1 LPKTVLLADDSVTA
15 QNMGRRILT
24 DAGYEVITVNNGSA
38 ALKKIHESRP
48 DLIVLDVYMPGYG
61 GLEVCQRLKESGE
74 TMRIPV
80 LLTVGKMEPFKTDE
94 AKRVR
99 ADGHIIKPFDASE
112 LLAALTKLE
121 DRIVPEAE
129 APKSGKSKKEKK
141 SRFWNMERSEPV
153 KEEDPSGEISRLAE
167 LKRRERE
174 QPASEPEAEARDF
187 TPPKPQIEETTPK
200 KVVEEIPV
208 AKAEESMPADDSAPA
223 TFASANVP
231 EAPPEAAGEVKA
243 AEEFAVATPQY
254 EEPES
259 ETPAAAVEE
268 STPKVE
274 AAAESL
280 APAGEEASTPAKPR
294 WVAENV
300 ALSAEEAALALDQ
313 EMQQAQASSLSAVTE
328 VAMADAAVTPEM
340 PALSSSKSK
349 TEKSGAAF
357 AAAAAS
363 SSSEAVSSTSL
374 SPATADPEA
383 EPPVTS
389 DAAAAWKNWEQI
401 RERVIGTQT
410 EAIAESVAEA
420 ARASLPATSELSAI
434 SESPAAESAAAKT
447 ESTSAPQLEGEALA
461 SIVDTVL
468 AELKP
473 KLMAEIAKKLSTEKK

>member
-1 LPKTVLLADDSVTA
+1 MPRTVLLADDSVTA

-61 GLEVCQRLKESGE
+61 GLEVCQRVKESGE

-99 ADGHIIKPFDASE
+99 ADGHIIKPFEASE

-129 APKSGKSKKEKK
+129 TSKSGKAKKEKK
-141 SRFWNMERSEPV
+141 RFWNTERGAPA

-167 LKRRERE
+167 LKRREKE
-174 QPASEPEAEARDF
+174 QPAPEPESETREVE
-187 TPPKPQIEETTPK
+187 PPKLQVEDTTPK
-200 KVVEEIPV
+200 K
-208 AKAEESMPADDSAPA
+208 AAEEVPAVQAHELSASNEDSAPA
-223 TFASANVP
+223 TFASANAP
-231 EAPPEAAGEVKA
+231 EAPAAEVKA
-243 AEEFAVATPQY
+243 SEEFAVATPQY
-254 EEPES
+254 EEPEI

-280 APAGEEASTPAKPR
+280 APAGEEVSTPAKPR

-313 EMQQAQASSLSAVTE
+313 EMQQAQASALSAVSE
-328 VAMADAAVTPEM
+328 VAMTDAALTPEM
-340 PALSSSKSK
+340 PAPSSSSAK
-349 TEKSGAAF
+349 TEESGAAF

-363 SSSEAVSSTSL
+363 SSSDAVSSTTL

-401 RERVIGTQT
+401 RDGVIGRQT

-420 ARASLPATSELSAI
+420 ARASLPATSESSAI
-434 SESPAAESAAAKT
+434 SGSPAAESAAPKT
-447 ESTSAPQLEGEALA
+447 DPTSAPQLEGEALA

-473 KLMAEIAKKLSTEKK
+473 KLMAEIAKKLSTDKK